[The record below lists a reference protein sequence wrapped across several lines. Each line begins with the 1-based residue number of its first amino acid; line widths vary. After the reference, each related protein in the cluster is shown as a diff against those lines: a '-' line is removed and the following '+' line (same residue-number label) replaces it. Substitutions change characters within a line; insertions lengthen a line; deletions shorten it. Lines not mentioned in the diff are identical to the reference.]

1 MSAKDRSRHLL
12 SGCEN
17 LNVFDFELSADQID
31 QLGQAYR
38 ATLEIAHP
46 TPICMESVSC
56 ANSQFAYSRRHQRA
70 FALCWRGSLRHKW
83 KGHMERPITDE
94 DIIKFLR
101 LNKANYASQIELMQ
115 AAVQLL
121 WPYGPPTA
129 AGQRIARLV
138 MQELNSY
145 SESPPRIGTGP
156 LSQTNPLV

>member
-1 MSAKDRSRHLL
+1 
-12 SGCEN
+12 
-17 LNVFDFELSADQID
+17 
-31 QLGQAYR
+31 
-38 ATLEIAHP
+38 
-46 TPICMESVSC
+46 
-56 ANSQFAYSRRHQRA
+56 
-70 FALCWRGSLRHKW
+70 
-83 KGHMERPITDE
+83 MERPITDE